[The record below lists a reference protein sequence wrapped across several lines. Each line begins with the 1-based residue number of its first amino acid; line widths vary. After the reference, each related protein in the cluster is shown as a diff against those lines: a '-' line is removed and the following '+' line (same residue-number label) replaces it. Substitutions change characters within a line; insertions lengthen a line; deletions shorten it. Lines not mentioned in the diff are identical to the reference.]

1 MSFGSRSLVSKY
13 LQFIIHS
20 QLTVIAK
27 WPVIMRA
34 SLNNSHVSFES
45 AASSV
50 SNSIILL
57 WILYLVIGSLI
68 VRHAIVSIQLGFNW
82 GVYED

>member
-45 AASSV
+45 AASTVPKQYNFVMSTV
-50 SNSIILL
+50 FSNRITDL
-57 WILYLVIGSLI
+57 
-68 VRHAIVSIQLGFNW
+68 
-82 GVYED
+82 

>member
-13 LQFIIHS
+13 LQFITHI
-20 QLTVIAK
+20 QITLTAK

-45 AASSV
+45 AASTV
-50 SNSIILL
+50 PKQYNF
-57 WILYLVIGSLI
+57 VMG
-68 VRHAIVSIQLGFNW
+68 IVSSDRITDL
-82 GVYED
+82 

>member
-20 QLTVIAK
+20 QFRLIAK

-34 SLNNSHVSFES
+34 SLNNSHVSFQS
-45 AASSV
+45 APSTVPKQYISIMNTVSS
-50 SNSIILL
+50 NRITD
-57 WILYLVIGSLI
+57 
-68 VRHAIVSIQLGFNW
+68 R
-82 GVYED
+82 